1 MIGCGT
7 GCGGGVVQDTRIA
20 AAGSKLKILTR
31 FLNILSPYYF
41 NYPINMMLQ
50 REIFKL
56 NTDKTVKEHPE
67 NVMAQ

>member
-1 MIGCGT
+1 
-7 GCGGGVVQDTRIA
+7 
-20 AAGSKLKILTR
+20 
-31 FLNILSPYYF
+31 
-41 NYPINMMLQ
+41 MMLQ